1 MAEKF
6 GAAAARIITHPMIML
21 PHAIG
26 IIAWIVINTGSW
38 LGINPIDP
46 YPFPILGL
54 ALSLEAL
61 VLAVVLL
68 VNQRHQ
74 TRVQEHLEHLNLQ
87 ITLLAEQE
95 STKILQGLAAICA
108 HLGVIHSAADAK
120 EIQEMIEKTP
130 ITALANELK
139 KPTSSKT
146 SS

>member
-1 MAEKF
+1 MITLGTRENINAIRDIEREVQQDTSLVERL

-26 IIAWIVINTGSW
+26 IIAWIVFNANSR

-68 VNQRHQ
+68 VNQRYQ

-95 STKILQGLAAICA
+95 STK
-108 HLGVIHSAADAK
+108 
-120 EIQEMIEKTP
+120 
-130 ITALANELK
+130 
-139 KPTSSKT
+139 
-146 SS
+146 